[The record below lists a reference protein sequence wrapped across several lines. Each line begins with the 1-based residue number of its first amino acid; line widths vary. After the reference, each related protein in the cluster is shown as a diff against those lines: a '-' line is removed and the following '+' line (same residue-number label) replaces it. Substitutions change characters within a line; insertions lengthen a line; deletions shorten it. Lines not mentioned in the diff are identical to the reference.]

1 MLHAS
6 ALPCATCLSPFATVF
21 DGVHQFES
29 AKSSTREGGWLS
41 RLPSLSFTNVRIFHA
56 AADPE
61 RHYADVFAAVTTT
74 FVRQLRAGDGVEWD
88 DVIEELPQSGTPAI
102 LRHPPPQFIL
112 TNLEAENLGMRSLGV
127 PVPCSR
133 SRDTAN

>member
-1 MLHAS
+1 M
-6 ALPCATCLSPFATVF
+6 
-21 DGVHQFES
+21 
-29 AKSSTREGGWLS
+29 
-41 RLPSLSFTNVRIFHA
+41 
-56 AADPE
+56 
-61 RHYADVFAAVTTT
+61 
-74 FVRQLRAGDGVEWD
+74 EWD

-133 SRDTAN
+133 SRDTANEATQLFDASLAKANLHLQLGSP